1 MKNSKASKFD
11 LKNPKL
17 RVPIL
22 AVLLAIGMGG
32 LWYQQF
38 YTSAQQEVNDL
49 ERLRTAKQDTLR
61 TVLALKPQLNV
72 VREELRLSQIKLDSL
87 KSIFPD
93 QKEVPKLI
101 RELTGVAR
109 ASGITT
115 TKFNPLPDVEK
126 EYYVENR
133 YNIAVIGGY
142 HELAEFFAFLANF
155 PLIINYSSMD
165 ISANP
170 EALNLYGGQDSSGLE
185 KPLPPSIVSTFEM
198 TTFSSKK

>member
-1 MKNSKASKFD
+1 MKNSEVSKFD
-11 LKNPKL
+11 LRNPKM

-22 AVLLAIGMGG
+22 AVLLAIGMTG

-38 YTSAQQEVNDL
+38 YTSAQQEVNNL
-49 ERLRTAKQDTLR
+49 ERLKIAKQDTLR
-61 TVLALKPQLNV
+61 TVLALKPQLNI

-170 EALNLYGGQDSSGLE
+170 EALNLTGGRDTSGLE

>member
-1 MKNSKASKFD
+1 MKKSEGSKFD
-11 LKNPKL
+11 LKNPKM
-17 RVPIL
+17 RVPLL
-22 AVLLAIGMGG
+22 AVLLAAAMAG

-38 YTSAQQEVNDL
+38 YISAQQDL
-49 ERLRTAKQDTLR
+49 SVLEHQKTAKQDTLR
-61 TVLALKPQLNV
+61 TILALKPQLDV
-72 VREELRLSQIKLDSL
+72 VREELRRSQIRLDSL

-93 QKEVPKLI
+93 QKEIPKLI
-101 RELTGVAR
+101 KELTGVAR

-133 YNIAVIGGY
+133 FNIAIIGGY

-170 EALNLYGGQDSSGLE
+170 EAANLSGGPDSSGLE
-185 KPLPPSIVSTFEM
+185 KSLPPSIVSTFEM

>member
-1 MKNSKASKFD
+1 MKNSETSKFD
-11 LKNPKL
+11 LKNPKM

-22 AVLLAIGMGG
+22 AALLAIGMAG

-38 YTSAQQEVNDL
+38 YTSALQEVNDL

-61 TVLALKPQLNV
+61 TVLALKPQLNI

-101 RELTGVAR
+101 RELTGVAK

-126 EYYVENR
+126 EYYIENR

-170 EALNLYGGQDSSGLE
+170 EALNLSGGQDTSGLE
-185 KPLPPSIVSTFEM
+185 KVLPPSIVSTFEM